1 MTAVMVGLLCLSP
14 LTFSA
19 FRDQTNQSYCNIPG
33 HFKNDNSTTP
43 LRIQRVS
50 WHFLTTINK
59 HYSCHP

>member
-50 WHFLTTINK
+50 
-59 HYSCHP
+59 